1 MLLFVCP
8 IKRLAALNVEK
19 ISKKCLWVVGEMC
32 IFAALKNERRLV
44 NLL

>member
-19 ISKKCLWVVGEMC
+19 NIKKMLVGCRGNVYLCGAKKWKE
-32 IFAALKNERRLV
+32 V
-44 NLL
+44 G